1 MNTCNILVVGD
12 GNVGKTSLIQYMMNH
27 ERFNDRMKK
36 ENELVPEFSEM
47 RWSDTTML
55 VRKKPDLVII
65 MFDMMTNNIWN
76 ITPEMWRIRIGMIA
90 QPDSYIVVGNKID
103 RPNRKIDR
111 RNRKIADDPSFI
123 SISVKTGVGCDS
135 LMEMIA
141 DSV

>member
-12 GNVGKTSLIQYMMNH
+12 GHVGKTSLIQYMMNH

-55 VRKKPDLVII
+55 VRKNPDLVII
-65 MFDMMTNNIWN
+65 MFDVTTNNIWN

-103 RPNRKIDR
+103 L